1 MARQAY
7 FSAQTFRFLRELARN
22 NNHDWFQANKPRFE
36 QHVRD
41 PFLRLIGDLQ
51 APLAKVS
58 KHYRADPKASGG
70 SLFRIYR
77 DTRFSKE
84 KTPYKTWAG
93 ARLQHARARQIEAPS
108 FYIHIQPRG
117 CFVAA
122 GLWHPQPDTL
132 KTVRAFLADNPATW
146 LKATRSQAFRRRFE
160 LGGDSLKRPPH
171 GFDPNHPAIEDI
183 KRKDIAAWTNFG
195 DAQATATDLRD
206 YVVRQMTG
214 LAPMVDYL
222 CAALDVEF

>member
-1 MARQAY
+1 MAKAAY
-7 FSAQTFRFLRELARN
+7 FTPQTFKFLRELAKN
-22 NNHDWFQANKPRFE
+22 NNRDWFQANKPRFE
-36 QHVRD
+36 EHVRD

-51 APLAKVS
+51 GPLARVS
-58 KHYRADPKASGG
+58 THYRADPKPSGG

-93 ARLQHARARQIEAPS
+93 ARLFHERSRQVAAPS
-108 FYIHIQPRG
+108 FYIHIQPRN

-122 GLWHPQPDTL
+122 GLWHPEPPTL
-132 KTVRAFLADNPATW
+132 KRVREFLANNPAAW
-146 LKATRSQAFRRRFE
+146 LKATRSPAFRRRFE
-160 LGGDSLKRPPH
+160 MGGDTLTRPPR

-183 KRKDIAAWTNFG
+183 KRKDIAAWNNFS
-195 DAQATATDLRD
+195 DAQATAANLRD
-206 YVVRQMTG
+206 YVAKQLAG

-222 CAALDVEF
+222 CAAVDVDF